1 MLAPRAKKL
10 EHVRAPAA
18 GSILSTVSAR
28 SAETSPEL
36 AVMPS
41 QFVRPISPLDSLAF
55 IFVGVRQQQVR
66 LSIRSALRGRVDDG
80 GLWARRGAEALP
92 TKEPTTRTIAG
103 MRPHQTWGM
112 GMSFAAT
119 EKPATDP
126 PAAIARD
133 EEFARARS
141 REIPVDRRAVPDAG
155 HAAVYARISSV
166 IGRIGLQS
174 TNEIDRLVLELQSL
188 QQFLEAESQRVQRE
202 ISAYMH
208 LTQAAAKSSSIV
220 IESMGHWRNG
230 ADRHPRRPE

>member
-80 GLWARRGAEALP
+80 GLWARRRAEAL
-92 TKEPTTRTIAG
+92 
-103 MRPHQTWGM
+103 
-112 GMSFAAT
+112 
-119 EKPATDP
+119 
-126 PAAIARD
+126 
-133 EEFARARS
+133 

-174 TNEIDRLVLELQSL
+174 TNEIDRLVSELQSL

-230 ADRHPRRPE
+230 ADRHPRRPESVCSPSHSTGREDRHEETFGGGYRREAAPG